1 MYSYKFFYIIF
12 ISFWLVNSVHAQPK
26 GEWREL
32 QPIPS
37 ERTEVAVT
45 LLDKKI
51 YVVGGFTQNGITD
64 RVEVWDAE
72 NENWYQTPSLPI
84 PLHHTTVSAV
94 NGKLYVIGGFTSNL
108 WIPVNTNYEYDPL
121 KNKWAVKASMPTERG
136 ALAATVIDGK
146 IYIVGGA
153 NKIKNSL
160 TNTPALEVYDPKND
174 TWKKLAPLPTPRD
187 HMAASSLNGKIYAIG
202 GRIDV
207 DFRNNL
213 DTNEEYD
220 PKTNQWVSL
229 SPLKT
234 KRSGA
239 TSQVLNK
246 KILVFGGESGQGTF
260 TENEAYD
267 PSTDTWETLSPMP
280 SGRHGLGSANHKN
293 QIHLIGGGPNPGG
306 EGSNT
311 HSVFFIRNK

>member
-1 MYSYKFFYIIF
+1 MFSYKYFYIIF
-12 ISFWLVNSVHAQPK
+12 IYFCLVNLVYAQPK

-32 QPIPS
+32 PPIS
-37 ERTEVAVT
+37 SKRTEVAVT

-72 NENWYQTPSLPI
+72 NENWSQIPSLPI

-108 WIPVNTNYEYDPL
+108 WTPVNTNYEYDPL

-136 ALAATVIDGK
+136 ALAAAVIDGT
-146 IYIVGGA
+146 IYIAGGA
-153 NKIKNSL
+153 NKINNSL
-160 TNTPALEVYDPKND
+160 INTPALEMYDPEND

-187 HMAASSLNGKIYAIG
+187 HMAASSLNGKLYVIG

-207 DFRNNL
+207 NFRNNL

-220 PKTNQWVSL
+220 PETNHWISR

-234 KRSGA
+234 KRSGV

-246 KILVFGGESGQGTF
+246 RILVFGGESGQGTF

-267 PSTDTWETLSPMP
+267 PNTDTWETLSPMP

-311 HSVFFIRNK
+311 HSVFFIRKK

>member
-1 MYSYKFFYIIF
+1 MYSYNFFYIIF
-12 ISFWLVNSVHAQPK
+12 IFFWLVNSVHAQPK

-37 ERTEVAVT
+37 ERAEVAVT

-187 HMAASSLNGKIYAIG
+187 HMAASSLNGKIYVIG

-220 PKTNQWVSL
+220 PKTNQWISL

>member
-1 MYSYKFFYIIF
+1 
-12 ISFWLVNSVHAQPK
+12 
-26 GEWREL
+26 
-32 QPIPS
+32 
-37 ERTEVAVT
+37 
-45 LLDKKI
+45 
-51 YVVGGFTQNGITD
+51 
-64 RVEVWDAE
+64 
-72 NENWYQTPSLPI
+72 
-84 PLHHTTVSAV
+84 
-94 NGKLYVIGGFTSNL
+94 
-108 WIPVNTNYEYDPL
+108 
-121 KNKWAVKASMPTERG
+121 
-136 ALAATVIDGK
+136 
-146 IYIVGGA
+146 
-153 NKIKNSL
+153 
-160 TNTPALEVYDPKND
+160 
-174 TWKKLAPLPTPRD
+174 
-187 HMAASSLNGKIYAIG
+187 
-202 GRIDV
+202 V

-220 PKTNQWVSL
+220 PKTNQWISL

-246 KILVFGGESGQGTF
+246 KILVFGGESEQGTF